1 MLSSQRTEDSATAA
15 IRPTSAF
22 FKDKPASE
30 YARRF
35 REEHARRY
43 RLVNGRDT
51 SYLRS
56 EGWLSR
62 MMDRLRGEEYVTRK
76 IYDTIRDH
84 TPVNIFPREVDF
96 AEWETL
102 RRYPLLN

>member
-1 MLSSQRTEDSATAA
+1 MKKKHDHSTDSPNLNSLNTFVAG
-15 IRPTSAF
+15 
-22 FKDKPASE
+22 
-30 YARRF
+30 ARRF

-62 MMDRLRGEEYVTRK
+62 MMDRLRGEEYVTR
-76 IYDTIRDH
+76 
-84 TPVNIFPREVDF
+84 
-96 AEWETL
+96 
-102 RRYPLLN
+102 